1 MANCC
6 EYSFLCEGLATI
18 GFMRTLIPSVMSSCV
33 SVSNG
38 RTATTCCGNMS
49 EANYIPKY
57 SEITGGTF
65 APIRVI
71 ADTPSDDVNGFTYST
86 PTLVQTN
93 CCTGD
98 TLANEAL
105 MKSQLGFE
113 YTSPVSC
120 SFINKIEPTPCDL
133 TYKATV
139 LKQWERHRYECDANF
154 SGNIKHIVTP
164 VTNTSEQRSGSLDRI
179 IRESSSGNRYEYTFS
194 FNSVTVSAETK
205 VNNVNPQCASAVS
218 ASTSFSA
225 ETYTEGFSLI
235 CPGVVPCSGISGYT
249 IATIDKIKCN
259 GEIVLEITCDIEDT
273 PEVYTL
279 VGSSGSSVSQPITI
293 GENNNN
299 RSGGTI
305 TVRANVCGNVY
316 THSCEFERETCQPTP
331 PTPTVLS
338 GEGCSI
344 YVNDILW
351 SGVPGVK
358 WHPYK

>member
-6 EYSFLCEGLATI
+6 DYSLCEGLATI
-18 GFMRTLIPSVMSSCV
+18 GFMRSLIPSVMSSCV
-33 SVSNG
+33 TVKNG

-57 SEITGGTF
+57 SEIIDGNTF
-65 APIRVI
+65 APLRVT
-71 ADTPSDDVNGFTYST
+71 ASTPSDDVNGFTYVT
-86 PTLVQTN
+86 PTLVTTN

-98 TLANEAL
+98 TLANIAL
-105 MKSQLGFE
+105 KKSQLGFE
-113 YTSPVSC
+113 YTSPLSC
-120 SFINKIEPTPCDL
+120 SFINKIEPMPCDL

-139 LKQWERHRYECDANF
+139 LKQWERHRYECDANS
-154 SGNIKHIVTP
+154 SGNIKHTVTT
-164 VTNTSEQRSGSLDRI
+164 VSAESETYSGTLDSKIEEI
-179 IRESSSGNRYEYTFS
+179 ISGDKYNYRFTFS
-194 FNSVTVSAETK
+194 SVTVSAETK

-225 ETYTEGFSLI
+225 ESYTEGFSLI

-249 IATIDKIKCN
+249 IATIDKLKCN
-259 GEIVLEITCDIEDT
+259 GEITLEITCDIEDT

-293 GENNNN
+293 EKNNNN

-316 THSCEFERETCQPTP
+316 THSCPFERETCQPTP

-351 SGVPGVK
+351 SDVPGVE